1 MATFLTNTLFQTII
15 LPFLLAFTLI
25 FALLEKSK
33 LLGEGKQQIN
43 AIISFVIAALLIYYS
58 NAVDIITQMMVFMAI
73 ALAILF
79 VFMLLFA
86 FVWGTN
92 EGDPFKEVKWL
103 KYVLGI
109 AALVATIIAVL
120 YVTNKWDSVV
130 NYLSDTTTGSNIF
143 FIVFIIGAIVAVI
156 LSSGKSK
163 KD

>member
-43 AIISFVIAALLIYYS
+43 AIISFVIAAMLIYYS
-58 NAVDIITQMMVFMAI
+58 NAVNIISQMMVFLAI

-86 FVWGTN
+86 FVWGTTD
-92 EGDPFKEVKWL
+92 GDPFKDAKWL
-103 KYVLGI
+103 KWVLGI
-109 AALVATIIAVL
+109 VALIATVIAVL
-120 YVTNKWDSVV
+120 FISNKWDSVV
-130 NYLSDTTTGSNIF
+130 NYLSDSTTGSNIF
-143 FIVFIIGAIVAVI
+143 FIIIIVGAIAAVI
-156 LSSGKSK
+156 LSSGKGK
-163 KD
+163 KE